1 MKAFKVTGEI
11 NKPELQTPFAREVIA
26 DKSEHAVEKVYADI
40 GSRHRVKRYH
50 IKIISTKELTAD
62 EIENPIV
69 KEDCYWRIITCLKEL
84 KPKRNF
90 DRLSMEMR
98 YLEQTAEALQ
108 QRISMVNAAITDL
121 TYANATLDG
130 IEKEKENA
138 EMLVP
143 IGGSSYVKVKLADAN
158 KVIVGMGSGVSVE
171 KSLADAKATLKERL
185 DELEKTM
192 TSAQQQFSQVA
203 ERINSGRGR
212 LESLLSEQDK
222 GNSRDDV

>member
-1 MKAFKVTGEI
+1 
-11 NKPELQTPFAREVIA
+11 
-26 DKSEHAVEKVYADI
+26 
-40 GSRHRVKRYH
+40 
-50 IKIISTKELTAD
+50 
-62 EIENPIV
+62 
-69 KEDCYWRIITCLKEL
+69 
-84 KPKRNF
+84 
-90 DRLSMEMR
+90 MEMR

-108 QRISMVNAAITDL
+108 QRISMVNAAIADL

-143 IGGSSYVKVKLADAN
+143 IGGSSYVKVKLADPD

-171 KSLADAKATLKERL
+171 KNLADAKVTLKERL

-192 TSAQQQFSQVA
+192 NSAQQQFSQVA

-212 LESLLSEQDK
+212 LESMLQARQ
-222 GNSRDDV
+222 GQ